1 MLTFKS
7 FINEARRRP
16 DLNPKISVNE
26 FISNHLDNSRPLR
39 NTSVANSFVNF
50 TNFEYTGPN
59 VNPGYKTT
67 PIGIYAYPSEYVMRK
82 AGPDRPMREALPYA
96 ADAEYANIFSV
107 KGNIVDL
114 GKVSASEVK
123 EYYQS
128 VTDVYLEY
136 RGTRRGTEQW
146 KEDIDYLELDIFMA
160 APSYADV
167 ASPGGR
173 LWWVT
178 KTLSKIMMEEDVDG
192 NLTKRWGANNLIS
205 SWRKL
210 LLEAGIDGAIDSKGQ
225 GIIHTNEP
233 TQAVFFSRRSIDKN
247 NRVYNKY
254 SPEDMEKAE
263 TFGSKIALF
272 KSVDPDEMAKHIIDN
287 PDEIRSDIVTEPDF
301 IGALH
306 PLDPKIQAALLH
318 AFLAHPLVLDAVVE
332 TNAHVFSGVSDSDI
346 INVVDKAKSKAPA
359 IMSMINAGLIRQDNI
374 TPKIVNALIESK
386 LPISGI
392 AYTIRHLNPSLIEPI
407 ISMAK
412 INDQNISRFF
422 ELGAEY
428 FAGMRGADIVVDRM
442 IDFGNALVNHAGGNE
457 SKIENAK
464 ALIKIIISGTLFDED
479 DSAEVMDAVFG
490 D

>member
-1 MLTFKS
+1 MISFKTF
-7 FINEARRRP
+7 ITEARRNP
-16 DLNPKISVNE
+16 HLNPKVPINFHISQHYENAGT
-26 FISNHLDNSRPLR
+26 IRGTR
-39 NTSVANSFVNF
+39 VANSFVSF
-50 TNFEYTGPN
+50 TNVDKLGI
-59 VNPGYKTT
+59 NPGSLYST
-67 PIGIYAYPSEYVMRK
+67 PLGIYSYPSEYILDQVASIGAMRNLPF
-82 AGPDRPMREALPYA
+82 AGDSPYVNVFSVSGNIIDLSGMSDRDVTKYSQQMVDVFIEV
-96 ADAEYANIFSV
+96 ANIQR
-107 KGNIVDL
+107 G
-114 GKVSASEVK
+114 GSE
-123 EYYQS
+123 
-128 VTDVYLEY
+128 
-136 RGTRRGTEQW
+136 W
-146 KEDIDYLELDIFMA
+146 KETVDYLEDKVILNAPA
-160 APSYADV
+160 AAANPSLPE
-167 ASPGGR
+167 SR
-173 LWWVT
+173 FWWLTREMSKVLMEHSDT
-178 KTLSKIMMEEDVDG
+178 KSRWRATRHAVSWNKLFRTL
-192 NLTKRWGANNLIS
+192 
-205 SWRKL
+205 
-210 LLEAGIDGAIDSKGQ
+210 GIDGCIDSNGD
-225 GIIHTNEP
+225 GVIHTSEP
-233 TQAVFFSRRSIDKN
+233 YQAVFFSIKPIKGVKRY
-247 NRVYNKY
+247 YNKY

-287 PDEIRSDIVTEPDF
+287 PDEIRSDIITEPDF

>member
-50 TNFEYTGPN
+50 SNLEYTGPN

-67 PIGIYAYPSEYVMRK
+67 PIGIYAYPSEYVMGE

-247 NRVYNKY
+247 NRVYNRY
-254 SPEDMEKAE
+254 SPEDVRKSKEQGELIRNLKSNPEEVVREIESSPEK
-263 TFGSKIALF
+263 FRG
-272 KSVDPDEMAKHIIDN
+272 DPFTD
-287 PDEIRSDIVTEPDF
+287 SDFVEK
-301 IGALH
+301 LY
-306 PLDPKIQAALLH
+306 PLDPKVQTALLR
-318 AFLAHPLVLDAVVE
+318 AFLLHTPPIKTPIE
-332 TNAHVFSGVSDSDI
+332 KNGHVFKDVSDSDI
-346 INVVDKAKSKAPA
+346 NDILEEGDFKPYIIITM
-359 IMSMINAGLIRQDNI
+359 IMGALIRKDNLNH
-374 TPKIVNALIESK
+374 KIVNQIIKMLNESFTGTLTGIMVFTIKKFAPNMIEKFLSMVEPK
-386 LPISGI
+386 KENLL
-392 AYTIRHLNPSLIEPI
+392 TI
-407 ISMAK
+407 
-412 INDQNISRFF
+412 F
-422 ELGAEY
+422 
-428 FAGMRGADIVVDRM
+428 
-442 IDFGNALVNHAGGNE
+442 DFGQNYFSRASRTNGLIQLGRLLNKASKPEEKNVLISIILDSTRLYDEQKQDVLDALN
-457 SKIENAK
+457 
-464 ALIKIIISGTLFDED
+464 T
-479 DSAEVMDAVFG
+479 
-490 D
+490 